1 MRGSRTRDVVGVP
14 RRVSALPLAVG
25 ADPESRLPVRAKMS
39 RRPLGAKSSAR
50 RGSTR
55 AVAIG
60 WSSLTTRSA
69 SPEDCRP
76 PTEDLQARPGVGERH
91 VGRSRALRVEV
102 AGSAASLPSPG
113 QGPPRVPDR
122 CGGHRRKLLVICL
135 GAPPSRRPRRAG
147 RRLLAH
153 DRSRT
158 RTSRLGA
165 SRGRVSAQGRALAA
179 AATAGKRTQLSEL
192 PTAPGPLSRDALTRA
207 VKASPA
213 GGLRPVLTTR
223 AGTKRMSARCYR
235 RTRRSP
241 AKLTSP
247 LSRGAR
253 PTPAGVGGLGEGW
266 VRRSRRETNEH
277 DDPPGAL

>member
-69 SPEDCRP
+69 SPEDCWP

-147 RRLLAH
+147 RRLPAH

-179 AATAGKRTQLSEL
+179 AAT
-192 PTAPGPLSRDALTRA
+192 
-207 VKASPA
+207 
-213 GGLRPVLTTR
+213 
-223 AGTKRMSARCYR
+223 
-235 RTRRSP
+235 
-241 AKLTSP
+241 
-247 LSRGAR
+247 
-253 PTPAGVGGLGEGW
+253 
-266 VRRSRRETNEH
+266 RRETHSAQRAANGSWPIVPRRSDPGRQGVPCGRPPAGL
-277 DDPPGAL
+277 DDSCGDKKDVSSVLSSDTSLPREADVAAVAGRQADTCRGRRLG